1 MKHCPNCQTTYTDE
15 TLKFCLQDGTPLVE
29 ASDSPMD
36 TVSFGD
42 EETVITT
49 RQVERVERVE
59 PIHVPVRQ
67 SPPPQQYEQQQIPS
81 PQTVQPQIVQPQIR
95 RQTELP
101 PVIETHREIPKSRT
115 GSTVALTILGTLLLL
130 GLLGGAW
137 MFMRNRETEVA
148 VNVNTAPPPAVN
160 RPVNVN
166 SAANQ
171 TINQPSNQ
179 TLNANIGSVSPTPI
193 AATPTPIAKPTL
205 NPEQA
210 NVVTE
215 DVQNAVDDWKGSTED
230 LDIDAHLSQYANTV
244 DYYRAGR
251 IGLAQ
256 VRADKQ
262 RAYNQYNSVKLDIS
276 NMKVTP
282 DESGNKAT
290 AIFDKEWNFEGDRKS
305 SSGKVQQQLTL
316 SKIGGRWLITG
327 EKDVKVYYINN

>member
-29 ASDSPMD
+29 TLNSSMD

-42 EETVITT
+42 EETVITS

-59 PIHVPVRQ
+59 PIHVPVQQ
-67 SPPPQQYEQQQIPS
+67 SPPPQQQYQQQQIPP
-81 PQTVQPQIVQPQIR
+81 PQVVQPPIR

-101 PVIETHREIPKSRT
+101 PVIETHREAPRSRT

-137 MFMRNRETEVA
+137 MFMRNRDTEVA
-148 VNVNTAPPPAVN
+148 VNVNTAPPPSIN
-160 RPVNVN
+160 RPVNIN

-171 TINQPSNQ
+171 ALNQTSNQ
-179 TLNANIGSVSPTPI
+179 TLNANIVSVSPTPT
-193 AATPTPIAKPTL
+193 ATPVVKPTL

-210 NVVTE
+210 KVVAE
-215 DVQNAVDDWKGSTED
+215 DVEGAVDEWKSSTED

-251 IGLAQ
+251 VGLAQ

-262 RAYNQYNSVKLDIS
+262 RAYNQYNSVNLNIS

-282 DESGNKAT
+282 DETGNRAI
-290 AIFDKEWNFEGDRKS
+290 AIFDKEWNFAGDRKN

-316 SKIGGRWLITG
+316 SKVGGRWLITG

>member
-1 MKHCPNCQTTYTDE
+1 MKYCPNCQTTYTDE

-29 ASDSPMD
+29 SVDSPMD
-36 TVSFGD
+36 TVSFGN

-49 RQVERVERVE
+49 RQVERVERIE
-59 PIHVPVRQ
+59 PIHVPVQQ
-67 SPPPQQYEQQQIPS
+67 SPPPQQQYQQQQIP
-81 PQTVQPQIVQPQIR
+81 PPQIVQPPIR
-95 RQTELP
+95 QQTELP
-101 PVIETHREIPKSRT
+101 PVIETHREVSKPRT

-137 MFMRNRETEVA
+137 MFMRNRDTEVA
-148 VNVNTAPPPAVN
+148 VNVNTGALPPAVN

-171 TINQPSNQ
+171 ALNQPSNQ
-179 TLNANIGSVSPTPI
+179 TLNANIGSIPPT
-193 AATPTPIAKPTL
+193 ATATPVAKPTL
-205 NPEQA
+205 NSEQA

-215 DVQNAVDDWKGSTED
+215 DVQNTVDDWRSSTED

-251 IGLAQ
+251 VGLAQ

-262 RAYNQYNSVKLDIS
+262 RAYNQYDSVELNIS

-282 DESGNKAT
+282 DETGNRAT
-290 AIFDKEWNFEGDRKS
+290 ALFDKEWNFAGDRKN

>member
-1 MKHCPNCQTTYTDE
+1 
-15 TLKFCLQDGTPLVE
+15 
-29 ASDSPMD
+29 
-36 TVSFGD
+36 
-42 EETVITT
+42 
-49 RQVERVERVE
+49 
-59 PIHVPVRQ
+59 VPVQQ
-67 SPPPQQYEQQQIPS
+67 SPPPQQQYQQQQIPP
-81 PQTVQPQIVQPQIR
+81 PQVVQPPIR

-101 PVIETHREIPKSRT
+101 PVIETHREAPRSRT

-137 MFMRNRETEVA
+137 MFMRNRDTEVA
-148 VNVNTAPPPAVN
+148 VNVNTAPPPSIN
-160 RPVNVN
+160 RPVNIN

-171 TINQPSNQ
+171 ALNQTSNQ
-179 TLNANIGSVSPTPI
+179 TLNANIVSVSPTPT
-193 AATPTPIAKPTL
+193 ATPVVKPTL

-210 NVVTE
+210 KVVAE
-215 DVQNAVDDWKGSTED
+215 DVEGAVDEWKSSTED

-251 IGLAQ
+251 VGLAQ

-262 RAYNQYNSVKLDIS
+262 RAYNQYNSVNLNIS

-282 DESGNKAT
+282 DETGSRAI
-290 AIFDKEWNFEGDRKS
+290 AIFDKEWNFAGDRKN

-316 SKIGGRWLITG
+316 SKVGGRWLITG

>member
-29 ASDSPMD
+29 TLNSSMD

-42 EETVITT
+42 EETVITS

-59 PIHVPVRQ
+59 PIHVPVQQ
-67 SPPPQQYEQQQIPS
+67 SPPQQQQYQQQQIPP
-81 PQTVQPQIVQPQIR
+81 PQVVQPPIR
-95 RQTELP
+95 RQTELL
-101 PVIETHREIPKSRT
+101 PVIETHQEAPRSRT

-130 GLLGGAW
+130 GLLGAAW
-137 MFMRNRETEVA
+137 MFMRNRDTEVA
-148 VNVNTAPPPAVN
+148 VNVNTAPPPIN
-160 RPVNVN
+160 RPVNIN
-166 SAANQ
+166 SAA
-171 TINQPSNQ
+171 NQ
-179 TLNANIGSVSPTPI
+179 TLNANIGSVSPTPT
-193 AATPTPIAKPTL
+193 ATPVVKPTL

-210 NVVTE
+210 KVVAE
-215 DVQNAVDDWKGSTED
+215 DVEGAVDEWKSSTED

-251 IGLAQ
+251 VGLAQ

-262 RAYNQYNSVKLDIS
+262 RAYNQYNSVNLNIS

-282 DESGNKAT
+282 DETGSRAI
-290 AIFDKEWNFEGDRKS
+290 AIFDKEWNFAGDRKN

-316 SKIGGRWLITG
+316 SKVGGRWLITG